1 AAEREAQALE
11 TEARTL
17 ANLLGA
23 GAARDFPPVVDA
35 IAVARGYE
43 AALGA
48 GLGDDLEAP
57 VDEAAPAHWS
67 LVPPDPA
74 DPQLPDG
81 VEAPPALERRL
92 AQVGVVPRADGRRLA
107 TLLQPGQRLV
117 SREGD
122 LWRWDGFVA
131 AAEAPTPAARRLAEK
146 NRLGDLHK

>member
-1 AAEREAQALE
+1 MALRLRRSEARSRGPLATAEREAQALE

-48 GLGDDLEAP
+48 ALGDDLEAP

-67 LVPPDPA
+67 RVPPDPA
-74 DPQLPDG
+74 DPQLP
-81 VEAPPALERRL
+81 AA
-92 AQVGVVPRADGRRLA
+92 
-107 TLLQPGQRLV
+107 QRLEWL
-117 SREGD
+117 R
-122 LWRWDGFVA
+122 RDGGEYVPQPY
-131 AAEAPTPAARRLAEK
+131 E
-146 NRLGDLHK
+146 